1 MTTPDPTMLAVLTA
15 LTTGMSTA
23 IGVLGKQVMS
33 HLKAIETKLNLTE
46 KRLVDCES
54 DRLAIW
60 RKLAEQSG
68 KEVDEYRSGEEQ

>member
-23 IGVLGKQVMS
+23 IGVLWKQVMS

-68 KEVDEYRSGEEQ
+68 KEVDEYKNGEEK

>member
-15 LTTGMSTA
+15 LTPGMSTA
-23 IGVLGKQVMS
+23 IGVLWKQVMS